1 MSQQKLIDLSKVPV
15 PDIIQSLNFEQTYA
29 ELKALLTSLAPEL
42 AESLTF
48 ESDPLARLL
57 QVFAYREMH
66 LKAQVN
72 DATRANILAS
82 ATGNDLAAL
91 GSRYNIEPLVI
102 KPANPSA
109 NPPTPEIRE
118 SDDSL
123 RRRIQMAFDG
133 LNTAG
138 SIDAYI
144 FFALSA
150 DGQIADANA
159 ESPQPCQITL
169 TILSHENDGT
179 PSLDTLVKVR
189 QFFGLTADGTSQA
202 AIPSKVRPQGDR
214 LTVQLAQIINYEVVA
229 QLYIQPG
236 PDAQV
241 VLSAANAELAK
252 YIAAQRRLGANI
264 TRSAIHRAL
273 HQPGVSNVLISLP
286 ATDII
291 ITPNQAAHCTATNI
305 SIGGTDE

>member
-15 PDIIQSLNFEQTYA
+15 PDIVESLSFEQTYG
-29 ELKALLTSLAPEL
+29 ELRSLLLSLAPDLE
-42 AESLTF
+42 ESLTF

-82 ATGNDLAAL
+82 ATGNNLVAL
-91 GSRYNIEPLVI
+91 GSRYNIEPLIV
-102 KPANPSA
+102 KPANPNA
-109 NPPTPEIRE
+109 NPPTPEVRE
-118 SDDSL
+118 SDESL

-150 DGQIADANA
+150 DSQVADANA
-159 ESPQPCQITL
+159 ESPFPCQITL
-169 TILSHENDGT
+169 TILSHENNGT
-179 PSLDTLVKVR
+179 PSAITLAKVR
-189 QFFGLTADGTSQA
+189 QFFGLTADGSSQA
-202 AIPSKVRPQGDR
+202 ATPSKVRPQGDR
-214 LTVQLAQIINYEVVA
+214 LTVQSAQIINYHIVA

-241 VLSAANAELAK
+241 VLAAANAELAR
-252 YIAAQRRLGANI
+252 YIAAQRKLGANI

-273 HQPGVSNVLISLP
+273 HQPGVSNVLITSP
-286 ATDII
+286 AADIV

-305 SIGGTDE
+305 SIGGIDE

>member
-82 ATGNDLAAL
+82 ATGNDLVAL

-144 FFALSA
+144 FFALNA

-159 ESPQPCQITL
+159 ESPEPCQITL

-214 LTVQLAQIINYEVVA
+214 LTVQPAQIINYEVVA